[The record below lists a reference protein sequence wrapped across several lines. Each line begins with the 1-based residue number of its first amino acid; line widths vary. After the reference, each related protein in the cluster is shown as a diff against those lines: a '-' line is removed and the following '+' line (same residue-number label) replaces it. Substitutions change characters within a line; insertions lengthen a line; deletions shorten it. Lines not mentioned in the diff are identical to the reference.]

1 MPRGRRRRGSDSVLF
16 KSAEWIGWALAGLER
31 EIAETRARLAVLN
44 EQAARL
50 RGRVGVAARRGV
62 AAAVAASTAKP
73 SVPKARRRGRMS
85 AEGRKRISEMMKK
98 RWLEAKKKNK
108 NRL

>member
-1 MPRGRRRRGSDSVLF
+1 MPRGRRRKRSNSALF
-16 KSAEWIGWALAGLER
+16 KSAEWIGWALGGLER
-31 EIAETRARLAVLN
+31 EIAETRERLAMLN
-44 EQAARL
+44 QQAAKL

-62 AAAVAASTAKP
+62 EAAVAASSSEKP
-73 SVPKARRRGRMS
+73 AGRRRRRGRMT

-98 RWLEAKKKNK
+98 RWAEAKKKNK

>member
-1 MPRGRRRRGSDSVLF
+1 VA
-16 KSAEWIGWALAGLER
+16 SAGAP
-31 EIAETRARLAVLN
+31 AV
-44 EQAARL
+44 
-50 RGRVGVAARRGV
+50 
-62 AAAVAASTAKP
+62 K
-73 SVPKARRRGRMS
+73 KRRRGRMT